1 MTQQPTRRAVVAG
14 LGAGVALTAA
24 GCSGEETP
32 GTNATPTPS
41 GSPFTPRVAVR
52 ADGTTVLLP
61 NLSDP
66 GVLVSSLFATA
77 NVAVLADPT
86 GARTAT
92 AVSTAKALS
101 APVLNPGP
109 HLAGQLGAL
118 DVRFLISYAATAPTV
133 PSTVEVLPGTE
144 TPPTIPG
151 SNPGYRPVQ
160 VESGSAYLLA
170 TTAPVPDAVTAANL
184 AIAGVRTIVL
194 SQPDPRAVEEVYT
207 TLNGGPDAPVI
218 GVGADLGPAERFT
231 QRVRTAR
238 FAEQLP
244 GGGLLPFPDRMMVA
258 LYGHPE
264 SAALGML
271 GEQPAKAAVARVT
284 KLAKEYAALTKTP
297 VVPAFELIAT
307 VASASAGSD
316 NDYSRE
322 TAMDV
327 LEPWVDEA
335 ISGGCYVVLD
345 LQPGRTDFL
354 TQARRYEKLFRKPQV
369 GIALDPEW
377 RLGPKEKHLVQ
388 IGHVGIDE
396 VNEVAQWLA
405 GVVREYD
412 LPPKVFTLHQF
423 QLQMIR
429 GRERLRTDLDELQFM
444 VHVDGSGGQGAK
456 RATWGVMREGLP
468 KEVFLGWKNFKD
480 EDFPMLTV
488 AQTMAQVK
496 PTPNFVSYQ

>member
-1 MTQQPTRRAVVAG
+1 MPAQPARRLLLGG
-14 LGAGVALTAA
+14 LGAGAVLAAA
-24 GCSGEETP
+24 GCSTDDRP
-32 GTNATPTPS
+32 GTSDTPKPS

-52 ADGTTVLLP
+52 ADGTVALLP
-61 NLSDP
+61 NLGDP
-66 GVLVSSLFATA
+66 AALVSSLFATA

-86 GARTAT
+86 GAQSAT
-92 AVSTAKALS
+92 AVATAKALS
-101 APVLNPGP
+101 VPVLTPGP
-109 HLAGQLGAL
+109 QLAGQLAAL
-118 DVRFLISYAATAPTV
+118 EVRTLISYAATAPSV
-133 PSTVEVLPGTE
+133 PSTLEVIAGAS
-144 TPPTIPG
+144 TPPALR
-151 SNPGYRPVQ
+151 GYTPAPA
-160 VESGSAYLLA
+160 EDGSAYLLA
-170 TTAPVPDAVTAANL
+170 TAAPVPDAVTATNL

-194 SQPDPRAVEEVYT
+194 TAPDPRVVDEAYT
-207 TLNGGPDAPVI
+207 TLNGRPDAPVI
-218 GVGADLGPAERFT
+218 GVGADLGPADRFA

-284 KLAKEYAALTKTP
+284 KLAKEYAALTTTR

-322 TAMDV
+322 TAMDI

-335 ISGGCYVVLD
+335 IAGGCYVVLD

-388 IGHVGIDE
+388 IGHVAIDE